1 MVQSGDMI
9 KDIENTTKNC
19 LLGSFDH
26 TIDAKGRLIVPSK
39 LRDNLGERFFVT
51 IGLDHCLFAYNE
63 ENWIKFQNHIASLPL
78 SKKDARRLQRSFF
91 SMAADVTLDKQG
103 RILIPQKLREYAG
116 IEKDVTLLG
125 LANRVEIWSKE
136 RYDDYNDFE
145 DNEEALE
152 EVMEKFDL
160 GGSLDGSF

>member
-9 KDIENTTKNC
+9 KNIENTTKNC

-26 TIDAKGRLIVPSK
+26 TVDAKGRLIVPSK

-63 ENWIKFQNHIASLPL
+63 ENWLKFQNHIASLPL

-91 SMAADVTLDKQG
+91 SMAADVILDKQG